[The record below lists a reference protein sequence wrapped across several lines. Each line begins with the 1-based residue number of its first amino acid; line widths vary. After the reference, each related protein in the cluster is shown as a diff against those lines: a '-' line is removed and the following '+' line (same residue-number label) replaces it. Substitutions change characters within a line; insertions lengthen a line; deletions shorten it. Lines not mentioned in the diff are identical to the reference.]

1 LRASESSPLD
11 VTNEDI
17 TGSMA
22 GQITI
27 TLIAR
32 LAAGILSGVILW
44 MLLRRMVHPC
54 RENLTSK

>member
-1 LRASESSPLD
+1 LRASESAPLD

-32 LAAGILSGVILW
+32 LVAGILSGAFLW
-44 MLLRRMVHPC
+44 L
-54 RENLTSK
+54 

>member
-32 LAAGILSGVILW
+32 LAAGILTGVS
-44 MLLRRMVHPC
+44 LL
-54 RENLTSK
+54 L